1 MGWEA
6 AFEGKWHVG
15 WAEVQETYFKFIGSQ
30 KSGKRWLVAL
40 IKKIWLTAWDLWED
54 RNGVNAQRR
63 ETASHLVL
71 QARVRDEFQVGFAF
85 LHRKSQRLFKQ
96 RGLLV
101 LLAAETQTLE
111 SWLLCVES
119 AQTWA
124 ALEPEVILREREEE
138 AARNHRRQL
147 REAAARMQ
155 ARMGAVMDNWLKR
168 A

>member
-1 MGWEA
+1 MGWES

-54 RNGVNAQRR
+54 KNGVNARQR
-63 ETASHLVL
+63 ELASHLVL

-96 RGLLV
+96 RDLLV

-111 SWLLCVES
+111 SWLLRV
-119 AQTWA
+119 ALARTWA
-124 ALEPEVILREREEE
+124 ALEPAVILRERAEE
-138 AARNHRRQL
+138 
-147 REAAARMQ
+147 
-155 ARMGAVMDNWLKR
+155 GTGT
-168 A
+168 